1 LVAVAKSA
9 LQSMEEKIGD
19 LPLLPQVLV
28 RILQLNP
35 DSDNYFEEFGKL
47 TKEDPAFAVR
57 LIALANSAASAPA
70 VPVVSIR
77 DALTRMGAQAIRSLV
92 ASLAVQ
98 RVFLPTKPNEVR
110 LWQHSVYAAFAAAQI
125 AETASA
131 LEVDPA
137 EAYLV
142 GLLHDIGR
150 FVMFEHAAPN
160 LLKVD
165 ESHWET
171 PEQLIEADVEI
182 YKFTHSELGFKACT
196 HWRLPDSICEVIRLH
211 HTPIEAKIIAG
222 SLDALL
228 FCVQVAD
235 HLCLSLLQHDD
246 FEDIPDD
253 VREQRILVNCLVT
266 DQQAELLPAPLLAEK
281 LDRIHDDSQALLSGL
296 GFDQA
301 KSA

>member
-1 LVAVAKSA
+1 MVAVAKTA
-9 LQSMEEKIGD
+9 LQSMEEEIGE
-19 LPLLPQVLV
+19 LPMLPQVLV

-35 DSDNYFEEFGKL
+35 DADDFFEEFGKL
-47 TKEDPAFAVR
+47 TKEDPSFAVR

-77 DALTRMGAQAIRSLV
+77 DALTRMGSQAIRNLV

-110 LWQHSVYAAFAAAQI
+110 LWQHSVFAAFAAAMV
-125 AETASA
+125 AEVASD
-131 LEVDPA
+131 LKVDPA

-150 FVMFEHAAPN
+150 FVMFEHAAPE

-165 ESHWET
+165 ESNWET

-182 YKFTHSELGFKACT
+182 YKFTHSELGFRACT
-196 HWRLPDSICEVIRLH
+196 HWKLPDSICEVVRLH
-211 HTPIEAKIIAG
+211 HTPIEAEIVAG
-222 SLDALL
+222 SPDALL

-235 HLCLSLLQHDD
+235 HLCLSVLQCDD
-246 FEDIPDD
+246 FDDIPSD
-253 VREQRILVNCLVT
+253 VREQRILDNCLNT
-266 DQQAELLPAPLLAEK
+266 EQQAILLPAALLATK
-281 LDRIHDDSQALLSGL
+281 LDRIHADSQGLLSGL
-296 GFDQA
+296 GF
-301 KSA
+301 S